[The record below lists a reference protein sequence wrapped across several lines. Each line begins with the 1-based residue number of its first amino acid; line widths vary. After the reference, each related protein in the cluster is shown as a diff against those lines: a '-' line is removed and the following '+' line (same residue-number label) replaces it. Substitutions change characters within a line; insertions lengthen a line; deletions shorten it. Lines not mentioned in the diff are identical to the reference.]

1 MKKILY
7 FAIAMFAVIS
17 FSACSDEDDN
27 GHTSNNPILVRQ
39 CIYTNG
45 DDNPTI
51 YTFEYDNQNRIV
63 RVTNNY
69 NHSETQFSY
78 SGNTVTETLI
88 YTNGGFDTRI
98 CQLNADGYI
107 ESITDYQYPE
117 DLQLYS
123 YKNGYLQEMH
133 ASWSNDQ
140 WIYNWDN
147 GNLISISEPI
157 VWDTRWDKTITYSQV
172 TAIPTNINIDYIEE
186 CPELQFFGFTGKQS
200 KFLPK
205 KSIHKNETDTKTDT
219 YEYEFNSNGTISK
232 ILITSVRVGE
242 SNNRTVYYSIE
253 LVY

>member
-123 YKNGYLQEMH
+123 EQLVSDEVLPIGINAAKEDTDLLLQCLMLELPI
-133 ASWSNDQ
+133 WC
-140 WIYNWDN
+140 
-147 GNLISISEPI
+147 SE
-157 VWDTRWDKTITYSQV
+157 KTKATQHS
-172 TAIPTNINIDYIEE
+172 
-186 CPELQFFGFTGKQS
+186 
-200 KFLPK
+200 
-205 KSIHKNETDTKTDT
+205 
-219 YEYEFNSNGTISK
+219 
-232 ILITSVRVGE
+232 
-242 SNNRTVYYSIE
+242 
-253 LVY
+253 

>member
-27 GHTSNNPILVRQ
+27 EHTSNKPILVKQ

-63 RVTNNY
+63 RVTNNNY
-69 NHSETQFSY
+69 NTYNSETQFSY
-78 SGNTVTETLI
+78 SGNTVTETSI

-98 CQLNADGYI
+98 YQLNADGYI
-107 ESITDYQYPE
+107 ESVMDAQYPE
-117 DLQLYS
+117 YLKTYS
-123 YKNGYLQEMH
+123 YKNGYLQEWH
-133 ASWSNDQ
+133 TSNQQ

-147 GNLISISEPI
+147 GNLVSISEPG
-157 VWDTRWDKTITYSQV
+157 VWNTTITYSQV

-242 SNNRTVYYSIE
+242 SNNRTEYYSIE